1 MTEPS
6 DGSVLDATFESES
19 FDRISIALHWI
30 AALLIVMM
38 FVTAWSREAVDHDT
52 RLVSSLMTAYRT
64 TGVVTW
70 IVGWVR
76 LVWRYNFA
84 YLPPIPE
91 NMSNLQQWVA
101 KANEYGLYDLLLVQ
115 PLSGLGNVLFRGR
128 SFSSFIW
135 GTRSVHH
142 HLIRRDHQSAR
153 NLRRFALRRP
163 APAGSRYPE
172 GPAPH
177 PITVTGPAAGPA
189 ATCLPCAV
197 VVGPPREEE
206 HNAVSNRRLDCRLSY
221 PWRRV
226 YRD

>member
-19 FDRISIALHWI
+19 FDHISIALHWI

-38 FVTAWSREAVDHDT
+38 FATAWSREAVDHDT

-115 PLSGLGNVLFRGR
+115 PLSGLVLFRGR

-135 GTRSVHH
+135 GMP
-142 HLIRRDHQSAR
+142 DSAR
-153 NLRRFALRRP
+153 WTALHQR
-163 APAGSRYPE
+163 
-172 GPAPH
+172 
-177 PITVTGPAAGPA
+177 
-189 ATCLPCAV
+189 
-197 VVGPPREEE
+197 
-206 HNAVSNRRLDCRLSY
+206 
-221 PWRRV
+221 
-226 YRD
+226 

>member
-64 TGVVTW
+64 AGVVTW

-128 SFSSFIW
+128 SFSSLIW
-135 GTRSVHH
+135 GMP
-142 HLIRRDHQSAR
+142 DSAR
-153 NLRRFALRRP
+153 W
-163 APAGSRYPE
+163 
-172 GPAPH
+172 
-177 PITVTGPAAGPA
+177 T
-189 ATCLPCAV
+189 AV
-197 VVGPPREEE
+197 HQR
-206 HNAVSNRRLDCRLSY
+206 
-221 PWRRV
+221 
-226 YRD
+226 

>member
-6 DGSVLDATFESES
+6 DGSVLDAIFESER
-19 FDRISIALHWI
+19 FDHISIALHWI

-38 FVTAWSREAVDHDT
+38 FATAWSREAVDHDT

-115 PLSGLGNVLFRGR
+115 PLSGLVLFRGR

-135 GTRSVHH
+135 GMP
-142 HLIRRDHQSAR
+142 DSAR
-153 NLRRFALRRP
+153 WTALHQR
-163 APAGSRYPE
+163 
-172 GPAPH
+172 
-177 PITVTGPAAGPA
+177 
-189 ATCLPCAV
+189 
-197 VVGPPREEE
+197 
-206 HNAVSNRRLDCRLSY
+206 
-221 PWRRV
+221 
-226 YRD
+226 